1 MSVIPYKVLKIRAD
15 IIHNYYD
22 NDQPI
27 FYPFD
32 FMSLV
37 YAPAGVTVYVKIDD
51 INADEINL
59 NKVGTIQNP
68 RGHYTLFYLR
78 TEGTAN
84 DYIVIYLGGDSYFQT
99 QSFTI
104 TSDLVGLA
112 KESTVSQLAKD
123 STLTQT
129 RTLSFINVNVGT
141 TPTQIVTTSTLI
153 SMLMIQNNSTSD
165 VYLGSSTNQPI
176 KISANGGVFTLTL
189 PLSQKIDLSTLY
201 LISSVSVTVAVMYA

>member
-1 MSVIPYKVLKIRAD
+1 
-15 IIHNYYD
+15 
-22 NDQPI
+22 
-27 FYPFD
+27 
-32 FMSLV
+32 
-37 YAPAGVTVYVKIDD
+37 
-51 INADEINL
+51 
-59 NKVGTIQNP
+59 VGTIQNP

-112 KESTVSQLAKD
+112 KD

-129 RTLSFINVNVGT
+129 RNISFINVNVGT
-141 TPTQIVTTSTLI
+141 TPTKIVTTSTLVSLLI
-153 SMLMIQNNSTSD
+153 IQNNSTSD
-165 VYLGSSTNQPI
+165 VYLGSSTLQNI
-176 KISANGGVFTLTL
+176 KIPANGGVFTLTL

-201 LISSVSVTVAVMYA
+201 LVSSVSISVGVMYA